1 MQRFYLPPSD
11 FSGDYASCHDKKLV
25 SQIAKVLRAKEG
37 DRFFIF
43 NNLGGE
49 YLAQLIKLDGS
60 CAEFLLI
67 DKRDDDRE
75 LKTKIIIYQSL
86 LKSDKLDLILQK
98 LAEIGV
104 YAVVPVISDRCVVKD
119 ISPAKRKRYGE
130 IIKEAIEQCGGTRLM
145 EFGNLVNFHEAINW
159 CSQQEGDKL
168 ISWEKEIDNNF
179 KSEINNKIVHIFVGP
194 EGGYED
200 EEIEGAKA
208 LGLKTV
214 GLGKRILRA
223 ETAAIFVA
231 SVLAMS
237 GK

>member
-11 FSGDYASCHDKKLV
+11 FSGDYAKCEDKKLV
-25 SQIAKVLRAKEG
+25 LQITKVLRAKEG

-49 YLAQLIKLDGS
+49 YLAQLIKLDKDS
-60 CAEFLLI
+60 AEFLLL
-67 DKRDDDRE
+67 DKKNDDKE
-75 LKTKIIIYQSL
+75 LKNKIIIYQSL
-86 LKSDKLDLILQK
+86 LKSDKFDLILQK

-104 YAVVPVISDRCVVKD
+104 YAVVPVVSDRCVVREV
-119 ISPAKRKRYGE
+119 SPIKRKRYGE
-130 IIKEAIEQCGGTRLM
+130 VIREATEQCGGTRLM

-159 CSQQEGDKL
+159 CSGQEGDKL

-179 KSEINNKIVHIFVGP
+179 KSEIKDKIVHIFIGP

-200 EEIEGAKA
+200 EEIESAKA
-208 LGLKTV
+208 LGIKTV

-231 SVLAMS
+231 SVAAMI
-237 GK
+237 